1 MLYFYRWLFR
11 AGFYTTIG
19 GHMPDQVLIASLGGQ
34 PQIVTFT
41 LDALLARGIRPQVVE
56 TVFPGGNARYH
67 DAHRRLAREFEQYG
81 PYRGL
86 RYQAYALNDRSGR
99 PLPDLLTDD
108 DLDAAWERVRE
119 RVQHWK
125 RAGHRLHFSIT
136 GGRRALGIMLYAA
149 AMTYGS
155 SQDRVWHIY
164 TPREWLPRVR
174 DGARMHL
181 PPGTVRLLS
190 VPFVPWTAYFP
201 GLRGLLEAS
210 PEAVRRALAPDLEE
224 GDRQRC
230 EMVWRRLTPRQREVL
245 QALATTETRA
255 QAARALGMALSTL
268 DSHRAAILRAAR
280 AAWPGERVDLR
291 FLRRVF
297 RAWLMAQGHLPTP
310 WGDFQEEVRVGA
322 LNPEG

>member
-1 MLYFYRWLFR
+1 
-11 AGFYTTIG
+11 
-19 GHMPDQVLIASLGGQ
+19 MPDQVLIASLGGQ

-86 RYQAYALNDRSGR
+86 RYQAYALNDPSGR
-99 PLPDLLTDD
+99 PLPDLLTND

-119 RVQHWK
+119 RVQYWK

-164 TPREWLPRVR
+164 TPPEWLPRVR

-190 VPFVPWTAYFP
+190 VPFVPWTAYIP
-201 GLRGLLEAS
+201 GLRSLLEMS
-210 PEAVRRALAPDLEE
+210 PEVLRRLLGESLDE
-224 GDRQRC
+224 DTQHRC
-230 EMVWRRLTPRQREVL
+230 AWVWSRLTPRQKDALR
-245 QALATTETRA
+245 ALATTETRA
-255 QAARALGMALSTL
+255 EAARAMGVDLDTL
-268 DSHRAAILRAAR
+268 DSHRKAILRACR
-280 AAWPGERVDLR
+280 AAWPEARMDLR
-291 FLRRVF
+291 FVRRVF
-297 RAWLMAQGHLPTP
+297 RQWLTATNGLPTL
-310 WGDFQEEVRVGA
+310 WGDFREEVGMETT
-322 LNPEG
+322 NFSS

>member
-1 MLYFYRWLFR
+1 MRGEMLL
-11 AGFYTTIG
+11 
-19 GHMPDQVLIASLGGQ
+19 ASFGGQ
-34 PQIVTFT
+34 PQIVTLT
-41 LDALLARGIRPQVVE
+41 VDALLARGVHPQRVE
-56 TVFPGGNARYH
+56 VVFPGGNARYRE
-67 DAHRRLAREFEQYG
+67 AYRRLRKEFRTHPAYQHI
-81 PYRGL
+81 RCQALGL
-86 RYQAYALNDRSGR
+86 NESTGH
-99 PLPDLLTDD
+99 PLPDLLTDA
-108 DLDAAWERVRE
+108 DLDAAWFHIRD
-119 RVQHWK
+119 RVQALK
-125 RAGHRLHFSIT
+125 REGWRLHFSIT

-155 SQDRVWHIY
+155 PQDRVWHIY
-164 TPREWLPRVR
+164 TPPEWLPRVR

-255 QAARALGMALSTL
+255 QAARALGLALSTL

-297 RAWLMAQGHLPTP
+297 RAWLMAQGHLPTS
-310 WGDFQEEVRVGA
+310 WGDFQEEMGVGKK
-322 LNPEG
+322 

>member
-1 MLYFYRWLFR
+1 
-11 AGFYTTIG
+11 
-19 GHMPDQVLIASLGGQ
+19 MPDQVLIASLGGQ

-86 RYQAYALNDRSGR
+86 RYQAYALNDLSGR
-99 PLPDLLTDD
+99 PLPDLLTDG
-108 DLDAAWERVRE
+108 DLDAAWARVRE

-190 VPFVPWTAYFP
+190 VPFVPWTAYIP
-201 GLRGLLEAS
+201 GLRSLLEMS
-210 PEAVRRALAPDLEE
+210 PEVLRRLLGESLDE
-224 GDRQRC
+224 DTQRRC
-230 EMVWRRLTPRQREVL
+230 ARVWSRLTPRQKDALR
-245 QALATTETRA
+245 ALATTETRA
-255 QAARALGMALSTL
+255 EAARAMGVDLDTL
-268 DSHRAAILRAAR
+268 DSHRKAILRVCR
-280 AAWPGERVDLR
+280 AAWPEARVDLR
-291 FLRRVF
+291 FVRRVF
-297 RAWLMAQGHLPTP
+297 RQWLTATNGLPTL
-310 WGDFQEEVRVGA
+310 WGDFREEVGMETT
-322 LNPEG
+322 NFSS